1 LVRPE
6 AETAAV
12 VTLPAQDIRYARS
25 GSANIAYH
33 VTGAGA
39 FDFLV
44 MSWVISLEDLRATPW
59 IESFI
64 ERLASFGRVILYD
77 RRGVGLS
84 DPVSPMDPPTL
95 DQQMDDAL
103 AVLDAVRATQQVCVI
118 ADNTSSAAVLLAAQH
133 PERVTHLVLD
143 HPRACFVQAEDFPF
157 GMPLDVVE
165 HEIATAEE
173 ELRSGRPMGFIR
185 ELPSV
190 VNDPR
195 MLDWWFGI
203 VRRGVSPA
211 TMRVMLRVLFETDV
225 RAVLP
230 TVHAPALVICRRDTG
245 PRWIES
251 VQVVADLLPNSTLIR
266 PPGVD
271 PLLWIGDLDP
281 IADAIREFTGTGLA
295 SERTQRALATV
306 LFTDLV
312 DSTGQAVAFGDQRWR
327 ELLDEHDRVVAQALT
342 RFGGRQI
349 KTTGDGVLAT
359 FDGPTRAVR
368 CACEIRDAVRSLDV
382 EIRAGLHVGE
392 IELRGNDVA
401 GIAVHI
407 GQRVQA
413 SAEPGEVIV
422 SRTVTD
428 LVAGSGL
435 EFDDRGEHELKG
447 VPGRWQ
453 LYAVKT

>member
-1 LVRPE
+1 
-6 AETAAV
+6 

-25 GSANIAYH
+25 GSANLAYY
-33 VTGAGA
+33 VTGAGGV
-39 FDFLV
+39 DFLF
-44 MSWVISLEDLRATPW
+44 MCWVFSLEDLLGTPW
-59 IESFI
+59 IRSFI
-64 ERLASFGRVILYD
+64 DTLASFGRVILYD

-84 DPVSPMDPPTL
+84 DPISPADPPTL
-95 DQQMDDAL
+95 DRQTDDAL
-103 AVLDAVRATQQVCVI
+103 AVLDAVRAQRACII

-143 HPRACFVQAEDFPF
+143 HPTACFVRTDDFAF
-157 GMPLDVVE
+157 GMPAHVVE
-165 HEIATAEE
+165 HEIDTGEE
-173 ELRSGRPMGFIR
+173 ELRSGRPMGFVR
-185 ELPSV
+185 ELSSV
-190 VNDPR
+190 TNDAR
-195 MLDWWFGI
+195 MIDWWFGV
-203 VRRGVSPA
+203 VRRGVSPS

-225 RAVLP
+225 RAILP
-230 TVHAPALVICRRDTG
+230 AVHSPALVLCRRDTA
-245 PRWIES
+245 PRWIEL
-251 VQVVADLLPNSTLIR
+251 VQIVADLLPNSTLFR

-271 PLLWIGDLDP
+271 PLLWVGDLDP
-281 IADAIREFTGTGLA
+281 IAEAIREFTGTGIA
-295 SERTQRALATV
+295 TESTHRALATV

-327 ELLDEHDRVVAQALT
+327 ELLDRHDHVVAQALG

-359 FDGPTRAVR
+359 FDGPARAVR
-368 CACEIRDAVRSLDV
+368 CACAIRDAVRGLDV

-392 IELRGNDVA
+392 IELRGNDIA

-413 SAEPGEVIV
+413 SAGPGEVVV

-435 EFDDRGEHELKG
+435 QFDDRGEHELKG

-453 LYAVKT
+453 LYAVKA